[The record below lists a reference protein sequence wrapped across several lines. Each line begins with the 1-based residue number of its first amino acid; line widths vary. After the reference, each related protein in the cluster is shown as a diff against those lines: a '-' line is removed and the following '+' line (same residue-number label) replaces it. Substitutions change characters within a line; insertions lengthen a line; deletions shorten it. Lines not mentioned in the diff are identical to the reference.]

1 VGSNT
6 IHLLVA
12 SPSEAGLTD
21 RRHAVVMAGL
31 GAEVERQGRLGEE
44 LVERVVGT
52 LSNMLQL
59 ARADGAEEVRM
70 VATEFARLAPDAGE
84 LVRAVRDGCGAN
96 LQVLTGEAEARL
108 SYLGATA
115 YRVSPRAPALVAD
128 VGGGSTEVVV
138 GEGTRPR
145 LAASL
150 RLGSAQLLRAV
161 SADDPPSPRQLADA
175 EALASMALE
184 SAPEAQRP
192 SALLATG
199 GTAANLPVL
208 LGRRPAAAESGPLRL
223 FDEKGEGWTEVSRLE
238 LTRASLLT
246 RELSSAELAAR
257 SGLSERRSRL
267 MAGGVVIVRA
277 LLERY
282 GAEAATVTERG
293 LRDGVIL
300 ALAAS
305 RKGSAAER

>member
-1 VGSNT
+1 MGSNT

-12 SPSEAGLTD
+12 SPSDSGLTD

-31 GAEVERQGRLGEE
+31 GAEVERQGRLGRE
-44 LVERVVGT
+44 LIEQVVGT

-59 ARADGAEEVRM
+59 ASSDGAEEVRM
-70 VATEFARLAPDAGE
+70 VATEFARRAPDAGE
-84 LVRAVRDGCGAN
+84 LVRAVREGCGTN
-96 LQVLTGEAEARL
+96 LRVLTGEAEARL

-115 YRVSPRAPALVAD
+115 FRVSPRTPALVAD
-128 VGGGSTEVVV
+128 IGGGSTEVVV
-138 GEGTRPR
+138 GEGTRPH
-145 LAASL
+145 LATSV

-175 EALASMALE
+175 EALASMSLE
-184 SAPEAQRP
+184 AAPAPDGPR
-192 SALLATG
+192 ALLATG

-208 LGRRPAAAESGPLRL
+208 LGRRPAGAESGPLRL
-223 FDEKGEGWTEVSRLE
+223 LGESGEGWTEVSRLE
-238 LTRASLLT
+238 LTRAALLT

-257 SGLSERRSRL
+257 SGLGERRARL

-277 LLERY
+277 LMERY
-282 GAEAATVTERG
+282 GAGLATVTERG

-305 RKGSAAER
+305 RRGPAPER

>member
-1 VGSNT
+1 MGSNT

-12 SPSEAGLTD
+12 SPSDTGLTD

-31 GAEVERQGRLGEE
+31 GAEVERQGQLGPE
-44 LVERVVGT
+44 LIERVADTVST
-52 LSNMLQL
+52 MLQL
-59 ARADGAEEVRM
+59 AREDGAEEVRM
-70 VATEFARLAPDAGE
+70 VATEFARLAPDAGD
-84 LVRAVRDGCGAN
+84 LVRAVRERSGAS
-96 LQVLTGEAEARL
+96 LRVLTGEAEARL

-115 YRVSPRAPALVAD
+115 YRVSPKAPALVAD
-128 VGGGSTEVVV
+128 IGGGSTEVVV

-145 LAASL
+145 LATSV

-184 SAPEAQRP
+184 SAPRP
-192 SALLATG
+192 DGPRALLATG

-208 LGRRPAAAESGPLRL
+208 LGRRPAAGDSGPLRL

-246 RELSSAELAAR
+246 RELNSAELAAR
-257 SGLSERRSRL
+257 SGLSERRARL
-267 MAGGVVIVRA
+267 MSGGVVIVRA
-277 LLERY
+277 LMERY

-305 RKGSAAER
+305 RRSPAAQG

>member
-1 VGSNT
+1 MGSNT

-12 SPSEAGLTD
+12 SPSDTGLTD

-31 GAEVERQGRLGEE
+31 GAEVERQGRLGPE
-44 LVERVVGT
+44 LIERVADTVST
-52 LSNMLQL
+52 MLQL
-59 ARADGAEEVRM
+59 AREDGAEEVRM
-70 VATEFARLAPDAGE
+70 VATEFARLAPDAGD
-84 LVRAVRDGCGAN
+84 LVRAVRETSGAS
-96 LQVLTGEAEARL
+96 LRVLTGEAEARL

-115 YRVSPRAPALVAD
+115 YRVSPKSPALVAD
-128 VGGGSTEVVV
+128 IGGGSTEVVV

-145 LAASL
+145 LATSV

-161 SADDPPSPRQLADA
+161 SADDPPSLRQLADA

-184 SAPEAQRP
+184 SAPQPDRP
-192 SALLATG
+192 RALLATG

-208 LGRRPAAAESGPLRL
+208 LGRRPAAADSGPLRL

-246 RELSSAELAAR
+246 RELSSVELAAR
-257 SGLSERRSRL
+257 SGLSERRARL
-267 MAGGVVIVRA
+267 MSGGVVIVRA
-277 LLERY
+277 LMERY
-282 GAEAATVTERG
+282 GAAAATVTERG

-305 RKGSAAER
+305 QRSPAAEG

>member
-1 VGSNT
+1 
-6 IHLLVA
+6 
-12 SPSEAGLTD
+12 
-21 RRHAVVMAGL
+21 
-31 GAEVERQGRLGEE
+31 
-44 LVERVVGT
+44 
-52 LSNMLQL
+52 
-59 ARADGAEEVRM
+59 M

-84 LVRAVRDGCGAN
+84 LVRAVRAGCGAN

-115 YRVSPRAPALVAD
+115 YRVSPKTCALVAD
-128 VGGGSTEVVV
+128 IGGGSTEVVV

-145 LAASL
+145 RATSL

-175 EALASMALE
+175 EALASMVLE
-184 SAPEAQRP
+184 AAPDAERP

-208 LGRRPAAAESGPLRL
+208 LGRRPPAADSGPLRL

-246 RELSSAELAAR
+246 RELSSADLAAR
-257 SGLSERRSRL
+257 SGLSERRARL

-277 LLERY
+277 LLDRY
-282 GAEAATVTERG
+282 GAEAAIVTERG

-305 RKGSAAER
+305 RRGSAAER

>member
-1 VGSNT
+1 MGSNT

-12 SPSEAGLTD
+12 SPSDAGLTD

-31 GAEVERQGRLGEE
+31 GAEVERQGRLGRE
-44 LVERVVGT
+44 LIEQVVDT
-52 LSNMLQL
+52 LANMVQL
-59 ARADGAEEVRM
+59 ARSDGAEEVRM

-84 LVRAVRDGCGAN
+84 LVLAVREGCGGN
-96 LQVLTGEAEARL
+96 LRVLTGEAEARL

-115 YRVSPRAPALVAD
+115 FRVSPRTPAVVAD

-138 GEGTRPR
+138 GEGNRPQ

-184 SAPEAQRP
+184 AAPEPNGLRV
-192 SALLATG
+192 LLATG

-208 LGRRPAAAESGPLRL
+208 LGRRPPAAESGPLRL
-223 FDEKGEGWTEVSRLE
+223 VDESGEGWTEVSRLE

-257 SGLSERRSRL
+257 TGLGLRRARL

-282 GAEAATVTERG
+282 GPGAATVTERG

-300 ALAAS
+300 ALAAA
-305 RKGSAAER
+305 RRGPAPER